1 MEQLIFELT
10 FVMPR
15 TISMDVTKALD
26 DPVSS
31 HPTTSGKVR
40 VTGRPSITAS
50 VSMPPTPVEK
60 DKCISKGHLTTIQI
74 RYVPF

>member
-1 MEQLIFELT
+1 
-10 FVMPR
+10 MPR

-50 VSMPPTPVEK
+50 VSMPPTPVKK
-60 DKCISKGHLTTIQI
+60 DKCISTI
-74 RYVPF
+74 